1 MLPTVFLLLRI
12 WISSPVI
19 NRGNWIN
26 KSKQFEIPSTW
37 KRHYVQCV
45 YCLSANRR
53 LWIWADML
61 WGGVHRTYLCISGMC
76 DKDLFV
82 FNDHQWFTMNRCE
95 NWVNHITYM
104 VFESFK
110 QCQWVYN
117 KMNSIVQHPWAWTH
131 AYAQSIYFIH
141 MCMHTKGGKCIFNR
155 FVAQCSCTWF
165 PCASTHY
172 AKILWAKANSLLCLA

>member
-1 MLPTVFLLLRI
+1 MPRYRFLSVLERNVISALVWERKNGRHILQSKYTMNQVELLTFPCGLATPQKLWGTLPVFLLLCI
-12 WISSPVI
+12 WISLPVI
-19 NRGNWIN
+19 NRGKWIN

-37 KRHYVQCV
+37 KRHYMQCV

-53 LWIWADML
+53 LWIRADML

-117 KMNSIVQHPWAWTH
+117 KIIQH
-131 AYAQSIYFIH
+131 S
-141 MCMHTKGGKCIFNR
+141 
-155 FVAQCSCTWF
+155 
-165 PCASTHY
+165 
-172 AKILWAKANSLLCLA
+172 